1 MKIIIFDIDNTIAT
15 TIGTKYH
22 LSKPIKSQI
31 KKINKLYGRGYIIKI
46 FTARY
51 MGKHNGNVNLI
62 KKKYYQ
68 KTYNQITNW
77 GLKFHELIMGKPIFD
92 LFIDDKA
99 YNVRDKNLDKILNKI
114 I

>member
-1 MKIIIFDIDNTIAT
+1 
-15 TIGTKYH
+15 
-22 LSKPIKSQI
+22 
-31 KKINKLYGRGYIIKI
+31 
-46 FTARY
+46 

-62 KKKYYQ
+62 KKKYYR

-99 YNVRDKNLDKILNKI
+99 YNANDKNLDKIFNKI
-114 I
+114 IQTQ